1 MMTANEWTEARGFV
15 NEHEGTVELESARK
29 IVEEDF
35 STFTSRGLLRMRESQ
50 YCRAELQLNQF
61 VKELGALFNRVST

>member
-15 NEHEGTVELESARK
+15 NEHEGTVE
-29 IVEEDF
+29 
-35 STFTSRGLLRMRESQ
+35 FTSKGLLRMRESA
-50 YCRAELQLNQF
+50 YCRAELQLEQF